1 MRDIQAEATELLR
14 AFYAAGN
21 RDGPGARGRG
31 RGGGDGEREDY
42 DVDEEVSVE
51 LLLARLE

>member
-1 MRDIQAEATELLR
+1 VRDIQAEATELLR